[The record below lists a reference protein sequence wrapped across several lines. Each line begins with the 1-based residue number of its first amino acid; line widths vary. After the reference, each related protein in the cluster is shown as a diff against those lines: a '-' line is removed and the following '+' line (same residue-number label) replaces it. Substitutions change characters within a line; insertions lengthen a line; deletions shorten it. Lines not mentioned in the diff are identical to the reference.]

1 MKPKIDLKKT
11 VYPLVDYPR
20 IINTTFSE
28 LGTISINEQI
38 DSTPTV
44 NEFFNL
50 YNELF
55 YEIPSFG
62 EDIGSGYKAGD
73 QLTWSTAQIDALP
86 GITSGGTDSVVTIST
101 FDIQQ
106 LNVIATPDLYVAL
119 DNNAGVFYS
128 ESINDFRLNVRPEFP
143 VRTFQTSSLYTTN
156 FALPSASYY
165 AIKDLDT
172 NEFVIDFDKEFTQI
186 SCDPTSS
193 YFTVYMNGLEP
204 ERYYNILIQTEI
216 DGQTIVMDENYYFKV
231 VNG

>member
-62 EDIGSGYKAGD
+62 DINSHQYLIETSAEYIDFDANQEEITALRAEITDLRRQLLESQVATAEAISGEKLDLDAALVDNETLADNDEFNNIMKDLGD
-73 QLTWSTAQIDALP
+73 IPSSPTEANTTNTTGTTSSPNPTS
-86 GITSGGTDSVVTIST
+86 TSGG
-101 FDIQQ
+101 
-106 LNVIATPDLYVAL
+106 
-119 DNNAGVFYS
+119 G
-128 ESINDFRLNVRPEFP
+128 
-143 VRTFQTSSLYTTN
+143 SSGGGY
-156 FALPSASYY
+156 
-165 AIKDLDT
+165 
-172 NEFVIDFDKEFTQI
+172 
-186 SCDPTSS
+186 
-193 YFTVYMNGLEP
+193 
-204 ERYYNILIQTEI
+204 
-216 DGQTIVMDENYYFKV
+216 
-231 VNG
+231 

>member
-62 EDIGSGYKAGD
+62 DINSHQY
-73 QLTWSTAQIDALP
+73 
-86 GITSGGTDSVVTIST
+86 
-101 FDIQQ
+101 
-106 LNVIATPDLYVAL
+106 
-119 DNNAGVFYS
+119 
-128 ESINDFRLNVRPEFP
+128 
-143 VRTFQTSSLYTTN
+143 
-156 FALPSASYY
+156 
-165 AIKDLDT
+165 
-172 NEFVIDFDKEFTQI
+172 
-186 SCDPTSS
+186 
-193 YFTVYMNGLEP
+193 
-204 ERYYNILIQTEI
+204 LIQTSADYI
-216 DGQTIVMDENYYFKV
+216 DFHANQE
-231 VNG
+231 